1 MRGKALDRPPYVST
15 ERITP
20 AHAGKSATSRRSL
33 RASGDHP
40 RACGEKID
48 GDIRLVQM
56 RGSPPRVRGK
66 AIAPPT
72 QQTRRRI
79 TPACAG
85 KSKGMDA
92 RARQLQDH
100 PRVCGEKSAAPAFS
114 ISVRGSPPRV
124 RGKVRDADD
133 PAPAERITPAC
144 AGKSADG
151 AIETQQAGDHPRVC
165 GEKSAMPMILHP
177 RRGSPPR
184 VRGKAVG
191 GAGRRCAEG
200 ITPACAG
207 KSGCG

>member
-1 MRGKALDRPPYVST
+1 MPRSPSWDHPRACGEKADHRDFRRRSAGSPPRMRGKALDRPPYVST

-133 PAPAERITPAC
+133 PAPAKRITPAC
-144 AGKSADG
+144 AGKS
-151 AIETQQAGDHPRVC
+151 
-165 GEKSAMPMILHP
+165 S
-177 RRGSPPR
+177 RRR
-184 VRGKAVG
+184 WAAVR
-191 GAGRRCAEG
+191 
-200 ITPACAG
+200 
-207 KSGCG
+207 